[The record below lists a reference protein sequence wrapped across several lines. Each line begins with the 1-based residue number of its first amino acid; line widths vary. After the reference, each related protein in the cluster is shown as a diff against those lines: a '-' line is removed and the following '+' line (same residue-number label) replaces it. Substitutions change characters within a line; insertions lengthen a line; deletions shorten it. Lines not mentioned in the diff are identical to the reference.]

1 MKNKKQFSFT
11 DSDCKIKTM
20 KEKDGLFFSI
30 SKDDF
35 YTYLTRGAFFDR
47 YIGKK
52 LGVELTSRMFNFSEC
67 ITVSNRYQ
75 SKTGDKILIKLSL
88 DKKEKEK
95 IAFFNKNKTIGL
107 LKGFIPITKIEKVYF
122 KTAEDLNSILS
133 TPYEEIPVPNS
144 LCELN
149 ADIFSIVSFDEE
161 DSSALRKG
169 GKYNFNPYFLFDKLL
184 GGIYLSFVP
193 NFYFFYQNG
202 IFEFSKNDEFFYW
215 LKAVYNDKKSIRE
228 IGNFLKSNDKI
239 KNIEPKKDK
248 ENKEIESFLSFI
260 VKNKKNNSKTTA
272 GLLRNII
279 LDFVNK
285 KTSVIKL
292 PNYKNVRSACRSKE
306 DEIFY
311 FNYKKNYDK

>member
-1 MKNKKQFSFT
+1 MKNKKQLSFV
-11 DSDCKIKTM
+11 DNDYKTRTM
-20 KEKDGLFFSI
+20 VEKGDLFLSV
-30 SKDDF
+30 SQNDF
-35 YTYLTRGAFFDR
+35 YTYLIRGAFFDR

-52 LGVELTSRMFNFSEC
+52 LGVELTSCMFNFSEH
-67 ITVSNRYQ
+67 ITVSNRYHG
-75 SKTGDKILIKLSL
+75 KTGDKILIKLSL

-95 IAFFNKNKTIGL
+95 IAFFNKNKTVGL

-122 KTAEDLNSILS
+122 KTAQDLNSILS

-149 ADIFSIVSFDEE
+149 ADIFSIVNFDEE
-161 DSSALRKG
+161 DSMALRKD
-169 GKYNFNPYFLFDKLL
+169 GKYNFNPYLLFDKLL
-184 GGIYLSFVP
+184 GAIYLSFVP
-193 NFYFFYQNG
+193 NFYFFSQNG

-215 LKAVYNDKKSIRE
+215 LKAAYNDKKSHRMIN
-228 IGNFLKSNDKI
+228 NFIKNNIKI
-239 KNIEPKKDK
+239 KDIESKKEK
-248 ENKEIESFLSFI
+248 KEIEIFLSFI
-260 VKNKKNNSKTTA
+260 VKNKKNNSKTIG

-292 PNYKNVRSACRSKE
+292 PNYKNVRSICCAKE

-311 FNYKKNYDK
+311 SNYKKNYDK